1 MKNEV
6 DEGGGELSLSTQ
18 CKRGFG
24 CHQRVLM
31 HACAN
36 AYAHKHTITEEGLML
51 SVKSLKRKE
60 RGRKL
65 QKDER
70 GRVFA

>member
-1 MKNEV
+1 M
-6 DEGGGELSLSTQ
+6 DEGGGELSHSSQ

-31 HACAN
+31 HACTN

-51 SVKSLKRKE
+51 SVKSLKRKD

-65 QKDER
+65 QKDAR